1 MIQLVSNESKPSNPR
16 VRGAGADG
24 GVQQGPRL
32 RPLSEADRNYE
43 SNRIRSNLCSC
54 TMRAL
59 IRCYLLAGA
68 DGGVRQGLHLRPLLK
83 AARDLQARHRLAH
96 GPRVR
101 QVPASSCYCYYHY
114 YNNNYII
121 LYYLI
126 L

>member
-43 SNRIRSNLCSC
+43 SNRIRSKLSSC
-54 TMRAL
+54 TMQAL

-68 DGGVRQGLHLRPLLK
+68 DGGVRQGLHLRPLLE

-101 QVPASSCYCYYHY
+101 QVPASSYYY
-114 YNNNYII
+114 YYYYYII